1 MIKIRSFFVA
11 LVLSV
16 ASAATLDAATATPQ
30 VAIGL
35 RDVIDTVEQS
45 FSDSNRYGDGD
56 EFLVDLTA
64 DFVQRLIL
72 TGNKLSGNQQR
83 ELRADGQL
91 SLKNADYKRNEPL
104 KFRFEYFRPTTHEII
119 SDGSTLWTYLPEN
132 RQVILSDM
140 TSFFEPRNSDPAR
153 NRGFNFLQG
162 LPRISKD
169 FFISYS
175 TQGRDMDGNYILELT
190 PIRQMETIQK
200 LFMVV
205 SMDSVRRYVQ
215 NGRKIIN
222 PVNRNNRKADLIRQE
237 QAFPIL
243 STTVI
248 DPPGN
253 STTMEFSNI
262 RVNMGLPNLLFTF
275 DIPADVQAVRPP
287 GSR

>member
-1 MIKIRSFFVA
+1 MINIRSFFIA
-11 LVLSV
+11 LLLSV
-16 ASAATLDAATATPQ
+16 AMTASLEAATATPQ
-30 VAIGL
+30 IAIGL
-35 RDVIDTVEQS
+35 RDIVDTVEQS
-45 FSDSNRYGDGD
+45 FSDSNRYGDG
-56 EFLVDLTA
+56 EQFMVDLTA
-64 DFVQRLIL
+64 DFVQRSII
-72 TGNKLSGNQQR
+72 SGKQQR

-91 SLKNADYKRNEPL
+91 SLKNADYRQNEPL

-119 SDGSTLWTYLPEN
+119 SDGNTLWTYLPEN
-132 RQVILSDM
+132 RQVIVS
-140 TSFFEPRNSDPAR
+140 TISTFFEPRNADPSR
-153 NRGFNFLQG
+153 NSGFNFLQG

-169 FFISYS
+169 FRINFS

-190 PIRQMETIQK
+190 PVRPMESIEK

-205 SMDSVRRYVQ
+205 SLDSARRYVQ

-222 PVNRNNRKADLIRQE
+222 PENRNNRKADLVRQS

-248 DPPGN
+248 DHQGN
-253 STTMEFSNI
+253 STTMEFSNVRI
-262 RVNMGLPNLLFTF
+262 NMRLSNLLFTF

>member
-1 MIKIRSFFVA
+1 MIKLRSFFVA
-11 LVLSV
+11 LLLAV
-16 ASAATLDAATATPQ
+16 ASAATLDAATAPQQ

-45 FSDSNRYGDGD
+45 FSDNNRYGDG
-56 EFLVDLTA
+56 ELFLVDLTA
-64 DFVQRLIL
+64 DFVQRSI
-72 TGNKLSGNQQR
+72 LSGSQQR
-83 ELRADGQL
+83 ELRADGQF
-91 SLKNADYKRNEPL
+91 SLKNADYQHNEPL

-119 SDGSTLWTYLPEN
+119 SNGSTLWTYLPEN
-132 RQVILSDM
+132 RQVIVSDM
-140 TSFFEPRNSDPAR
+140 TPFFEPRNSDPAR

-169 FFISYS
+169 FRISFS
-175 TQGRDMDGNYILELT
+175 TQGRDMEGNFILELD
-190 PIRQMETIQK
+190 PIRPMETIQK
-200 LFMVV
+200 MFMVV
-205 SMDSVRRYVQ
+205 SMDSARRYVQ

-222 PVNRNNRKADLIRQE
+222 PANRNNRKADLVSQA

-248 DPPGN
+248 DHQGN
-253 STTMEFSNI
+253 STTMEFSNL
-262 RVNMGLPNLLFTF
+262 RVNMRLSNLLFTF